1 MIFEIPG
8 DPIAQKRPRLT
19 TRGKFPHAYD
29 SQKKEHDSVSLI
41 LHNKFMEFYNASKE
55 SGLECSKLAYADYY
69 TIDLEFHLSYPK
81 TWKQKDIVNYEWGLS
96 VCDDNKDLDNLEKFI
111 LDCCKD
117 SLVKDDRYITRLS
130 SKKMYSETP
139 KTVIKIMAM
148 KNVSLDDKSI
158 EILSMI
164 SPKEF
169 IKLQMAVC
177 DLHILLQSF
186 EFPEK
191 LHENMFKE
199 LEGHHKQQLSSTAYT
214 MSYLADNF
222 GTILGKIAKKYP
234 KYWLEVLEKESRI
247 EENFRDGKTI
257 C

>member
-29 SQKKEHDSVSLI
+29 SQKKEHDAMSLL
-41 LHNKFMEFYNASKE
+41 LHNKFMELYNDSKE
-55 SGLECSKLAYADYY
+55 SGLECSKLAYADCYA
-69 TIDLEFHLSYPK
+69 IELEFHLSYPK

-139 KTVIKIMAM
+139 KTVIKIMSM
-148 KNVSLDDKSI
+148 KNVTLDDKAT

-164 SPKEF
+164 PPKEF

-177 DLHILLQSF
+177 DLHILLQSIKD
-186 EFPEK
+186 PEK
-191 LHENMFKE
+191 LFE
-199 LEGHHKQQLSSTAYT
+199 EGDGLNKQQLSSTAYT

-222 GTILGKIAKKYP
+222 GFILGKIAKKYP
-234 KYWLEVLEKESRI
+234 KYWLELLENESRI

>member
-29 SQKKEHDSVSLI
+29 SQKKEHDAVSLL

-55 SGLECSKLAYADYY
+55 SGLECSKLAYADFYSLE
-69 TIDLEFHLSYPK
+69 LEFHLSYPK
-81 TWKQKDIVNYEWGLS
+81 TWKQKDVINYEWGLS
-96 VCDDNKDLDNLEKFI
+96 QCDDNKDLDNLEKFI

-148 KNVSLDDKSI
+148 KNVTLDDKAT

-164 SPKEF
+164 PPKDF
-169 IKLQMAVC
+169 IKLQLAVC
-177 DLHILLQSF
+177 DLHILLQKIDDA
-186 EFPEK
+186 ETLCDK
-191 LHENMFKE
+191 MFKE
-199 LEGHHKQQLSSTAYT
+199 DGGYHKQQLSSTAYT
-214 MSYLADNF
+214 MSYLADHF
-222 GTILGKIAKKYP
+222 GSILGKIAKKYP

-247 EENFRDGKTI
+247 EENFRDGKTT